1 MSERRAGFFDYTRAE
16 LFKVLHRP
24 YTYLFLAVMLAGEAL
39 LAALWASNVTSS
51 NTITFTDGAGILVM
65 GLSMGL
71 YCAIVTGDMVF
82 SDQFKNNTLKNEV
95 SFGLP
100 RGRIYLGKLLAACIT
115 AVCLCAVMIVFYLGL
130 CRVLLPGDPESN
142 LATLKLVGYC
152 LLVALPLWLGA
163 QALVNLVFFLIKAG
177 LRRHAD
183 RSLRTDDRGLRLG
196 FLRESAG
203 HWSGVVYR
211 FHCSRACGLS
221 EAGNQLISEGGSTL
235 HAQLYTRRAVEGL
248 PPQISL
254 CADRDSA
261 AGRMALCD
269 DRVDPGRRRA
279 GSAHGGHPG
288 GPSPVRA
295 TDGPGHGRHGL

>member
-82 SDQFKNNTLKNEV
+82 SDQFKNKTLKHEV

-163 QALVNLVFFLIKAG
+163 QALIIALFFLFK
-177 LRRHAD
+177 
-183 RSLRTDDRGLRLG
+183 S
-196 FLRESAG
+196 
-203 HWSGVVYR
+203 
-211 FHCSRACGLS
+211 
-221 EAGNQLISEGGSTL
+221 STL
-235 HAQLYTRRAVEGL
+235 AAIAAVVVFLVLPQVWYLLANLASAFFWQVYGVMLTAPFEQMTGAFDWAFCGRALAIGAGWFVISTVVGLVGFQRRE
-248 PPQISL
+248 IN
-254 CADRDSA
+254 
-261 AGRMALCD
+261 
-269 DRVDPGRRRA
+269 
-279 GSAHGGHPG
+279 
-288 GPSPVRA
+288 
-295 TDGPGHGRHGL
+295 